1 VPAEFIAPRQAAT
14 STAPPVTTPPIPSA
28 PAPAPARKPAER
40 RPKSDSPSGRPGWL
54 VPAAVAVVVLLL
66 LGIGAIVLANRGG
79 STNTQARHSPGPTAS
94 PKASASP
101 TNAIQQVPVY
111 APAAAAPVTSVVI
124 DPANSNCQQ
133 VSGAC
138 KLEVDIKFSSVQR
151 SNVSFIVKFFD
162 RCTGTTTDL
171 PGASFTPPGFT
182 LVILDK
188 TVTLPAGAKS
198 AAVVVV
204 TQNPAAAASAP
215 ILLGAD
221 SC

>member
-1 VPAEFIAPRQAAT
+1 V
-14 STAPPVTTPPIPSA
+14 TAPPVPRA
-28 PAPAPARKPAER
+28 PAPSRKPER
-40 RPKSDSPSGRPGWL
+40 RPSSDSPPSERPRWL
-54 VPAAVAVVVLLL
+54 IPAAIAVVVLLL
-66 LGIGAIVLANRGG
+66 LGIGGFFLANRGG
-79 STNTQARHSPGPTAS
+79 SSTTQGGNPSPHPTAS
-94 PKASASP
+94 PKASPSP
-101 TNAIQQVPVY
+101 TNVLQQVPVY
-111 APAAAAPVTSVVI
+111 APSAAAPVTSVVI

-133 VSGAC
+133 IGGAC

-171 PGASFTPPGFT
+171 PGASFTPPGFN

-188 TVTLPAGAKS
+188 TITLPAGAKS

-215 ILLGAD
+215 ILLGSD